1 MSDLGFRS
9 YAAPGVA
16 KRMVTAESLH
26 RGPPNPRMDAFMAEQ
41 RRKKEEMDAADRLRQ
56 DTMAPTTTTT
66 TTSYTPQPR
75 TTVQPAARTNQPG
88 ARVPQRAA
96 PQMARAPA
104 GGIESSIKAAA
115 DMAADALARANA
127 LHSET
132 DTRLSG
138 NEQLV
143 AGLQAQLRDLQ
154 HEVARLHDAAR
165 DAWMAT
171 FVMHAEAVGH
181 VAITDSI
188 PPDGA
193 ILTQVQPGERL
204 VCVGEMVDC
213 SSGVAIQARTVHPT
227 TGQIIV
233 GYVLVRDTDG
243 NEYVSNFHV

>member
-9 YAAPGVA
+9 YAAPGVN
-16 KRMVTAESLH
+16 KRMVTAESLQ

-41 RRKKEEMDAADRLRQ
+41 RRKKEEMDAAERLRH
-56 DTMAPTTTTT
+56 DTTANTTT
-66 TTSYTPQPR
+66 TTSYTPQR
-75 TTVQPAARTNQPG
+75 STHFQPTAYTNQPG

-96 PQMARAPA
+96 PQTARAPT

-181 VAITDSI
+181 VAIMDSV

-204 VCVGEMVDC
+204 VCVGEMVGC

-227 TGQIIV
+227 TGQIIM

-243 NEYVSNFHV
+243 HEYVSNFHV